1 MPVWTPATSSDS
13 DWDLPKM
20 QLIYFSNEFPR
31 DDLQDIFRRLHNHS
45 KDRHHPNLARFIDE
59 TTWAV
64 KDEIQRLPTELRQ
77 LIPPFETVL
86 SWAENI
92 ELREGL
98 LCGSIDGVL
107 LVVVQLATYIG
118 YVENHPEE
126 FGDFA
131 NSCLAG
137 LGIGLLASTAVS
149 LSSTLAELPLAGADA
164 VRLAF
169 RMGIH
174 VQGVSESL
182 EARDPAET
190 PDTWAYVVHNVNP
203 DTAQKELDTMHSRE
217 KIPDTGKIFISAVS
231 RTSVTVSGPPARLKA
246 LFLKSN
252 FFRDSKSIA
261 LPVYGGLCH
270 APHIY
275 GPQNTQTI
283 VDSSSLNTLST
294 KSSPVIPIYSTST
307 GVPYS
312 AKNAAELFECVISE
326 LLTQKIYWDHV
337 IGGVVDRA
345 KFTVASEVVLCCFG
359 NSIPLHD
366 LHTALNSSMP
376 NLEVSINDFMLWIS
390 QVAPRDTTP
399 RGTAQSKLAIVGMSC
414 RLPGGATNT
423 EKFWE
428 LLEKGLDVSRRIPV
442 DRFDVDTHYDPT
454 GKQPNKTMTQYGCFI
469 DEPGMF
475 DAPFFNMSPREAQVV
490 DPQMRLAL
498 VTAYEALERAG
509 YVGNRTAAT
518 QLQRIG
524 TYYGQAADDYREVNQ
539 GQEVSTYYIPG
550 GCRAFG
556 PGRINYFFKFAG
568 PSYSIDTACSSGL
581 AAIEVAC
588 QALWNGDIDT
598 AVAGGLNML
607 TNPDGFAGLCNGH
620 FLTKGHN
627 ACKTWDATADGYCRA
642 DGIGSLVIKRLEDA
656 EADNDNILGVI
667 LGAGTNHSAE
677 AVSITHP
684 HAGHQAYLSRQVL
697 RQAGVNPSD
706 VSYVELHGTGTQ
718 AGDHEEMQGIMD
730 VYAPLT
736 KRRSKD
742 QPLHIGAVKA
752 NVGHG
757 ESVAG
762 TTALI
767 KVLLMLQKGA
777 IPPHVGIKTEI
788 NPKFPRD
795 FDKRN
800 LHIPFEMKSWPK
812 IPGKKRLAAVN
823 NFGAAGGNT
832 TMVLEEAPTRDITK
846 TDPRQTH
853 IIAVSAKTQGSLAGN
868 IERLAAHLE
877 AHPDINLADLS
888 YTTTARRYQHSHR
901 VAIATSDVT
910 HLKKQL
916 ASRLQNVGSIKS
928 CVKSGPPPIAFAFT
942 GQGASYKSMNLE
954 LYHDVPSFREHI
966 QHLDS
971 LGQGQGFPSF
981 IPALDGS
988 HPQDHAH
995 SPVVTQLALV
1005 CSEIALAKYWSSL
1018 GVKPDVVM
1026 GHSLGEYAAMHVA
1039 GVVSANDAI
1048 FMVGRRAQMLQEKC
1062 KIGSHTMLAVR
1073 ASVTQIADS
1082 SGGKPYTIACIN
1094 SHSDTVLSGT
1104 KEQMDEV
1111 AVPLEA
1117 AGYRCIKLDVAFAF
1131 HSEQTDP
1138 ILDDFE
1144 SISKTGV
1151 LFQEPKLP
1159 LISPLLGKVVFDG
1172 KTLNANYVRRATREA
1187 VDFLSALENA
1197 EKVSTISDETVW
1209 IEIGPHPVCTGFI
1222 KRTIPSTELAIPS
1235 IRRGDDNWK
1244 TMAEGM
1250 AALHLAG
1257 VGVSWNEFHRPLEKS
1272 LRLLDLPTYSF
1283 NDKNYWLQYNGD
1295 WCLTKGNTFYTTEKE
1310 AAGVKAAAKVPL
1322 ISEIQTSTVQQIIE
1336 QTFNGSVGTVVMQS
1350 DLMQPD
1356 FLAAAHGHRMNDCGV
1371 VTSSIHADIAYTLG
1385 DYLYRKLHPKAKD
1398 VNMNVANLVVTK
1410 GLIAQNN
1417 KKMPQLLRV
1426 TAATNSVNPGV
1437 VDLTWQNEDND
1448 GNVHEPFATANLFY
1462 GDASEWLSSWTP
1474 IAHLIHSRIEALERL
1489 AVEGKANRFSRNMA
1503 YTLFASN
1510 LVNYAEKYRG
1520 MQSVVMHELEGFADV
1535 QLTTKESGVWTVP
1548 PYFIDSV
1555 AHLAGFIMN
1564 CSDAMDAQNNYCV
1577 TPGWNSMRFAKP
1589 LVPGGNYRSYVKMIP
1604 TVEDP
1609 TIYFGDVYI
1618 MQNDAI
1624 MGVVGGIQFRR
1635 YPRILLSR
1643 FFSPP
1648 DKMSAMEGKPKTTV
1662 SQASLPV
1669 PAAPKVVVSEPQPV
1683 VTRDHS
1689 GLGSG
1694 VDQSKALS
1702 TTVPAVAPPT
1712 INNAET
1718 VADGAAAP
1726 SVEAAAASGSI
1737 TAKALLLIANEAAL
1751 EISDLEDDAGFA
1763 DLGIDS
1769 LLSLVIAE
1777 KFRTELDV
1785 KVSGSLFLD
1794 YPTIGDLRKW
1804 LEEYYS

>member
-1 MPVWTPATSSDS
+1 MELV
-13 DWDLPKM
+13 
-20 QLIYFSNEFPR
+20 YFSNEFPR
-31 DDLQDIFRRLHNHS
+31 DDLQNLFRRLHNHS
-45 KDRHHPNLARFIDE
+45 KDKHHPILAQFINE
-59 TTWAV
+59 TTSAV
-64 KDEIQRLPTELRQ
+64 KDEVRRLPTELKQ

-86 SWAENI
+86 SWAENT
-92 ELREGL
+92 ELRKGL
-98 LCGSIDGVL
+98 ICGAVDGVL
-107 LVVVQLATYIG
+107 LVVIQLATYIG
-118 YVENHPEE
+118 YAENHPKELS
-126 FGDFA
+126 DFA
-131 NSCLAG
+131 NTCLAG

-149 LSSTLAELPLAGADA
+149 LSSTLADLPLAGADA

-174 VQGVSESL
+174 VQDVSENL
-182 EARDPAET
+182 EARELSES
-190 PDTWAYVVHNVNP
+190 PDTWAYVVHNVDP
-203 DTAQKELDTMHSRE
+203 AAAQKELDAMHSRE
-217 KIPDTGKIFISAVS
+217 EIPHTGKIFVSAIS

-246 LFLKSN
+246 LFNKSE
-252 FFRDSKSIA
+252 FFRESKFIA

-270 APHIY
+270 ASHIY
-275 GPQNTQTI
+275 GLQDTQSI
-283 VDSSSLNTLST
+283 VHGSSLNTLST
-294 KSSPVIPIYSTST
+294 KSWPVMPVYSTST
-307 GVPYS
+307 GLPYP
-312 AKNAAELFECVISE
+312 AMNAAELFECVVLE
-326 LLTQKIYWDHV
+326 LLTQAIYWDHV
-337 IGGVVDRA
+337 IRGVVDRV
-345 KFTVASEVVLCCFG
+345 KCTVASEAVLYCFG
-359 NSIPLHD
+359 NSIPLND
-366 LHTALNSSMP
+366 LNIALKSSMP
-376 NLEVSINDFMLWIS
+376 NLEVSINNLMPWIS

-399 RGTAQSKLAIVGMSC
+399 RSTAQSKLAIVGMSC
-414 RLPGGATNT
+414 RLPGGATNN

-428 LLEKGLDVSRRIPV
+428 LLEKGLDVSRRIPA
-442 DRFDVDTHYDPT
+442 DRFDIDTHYDPT
-454 GKQPNKTMTQYGCFI
+454 GKQLNKSMTQYGCFI
-469 DEPGMF
+469 DEPGLF

-490 DPQMRLAL
+490 DPQMRLTL

-588 QALWNGDIDT
+588 QALWNGEVDT
-598 AVAGGLNML
+598 AVAGGVNVL

-620 FLTKGHN
+620 FLTKGLN

-697 RQAGVNPSD
+697 RQAGVDPLD

-718 AGDHEEMQGIMD
+718 AGDHEEMQGIME

-736 KRRSKD
+736 KRRNKD

-757 ESVAG
+757 ESAAG

-767 KVLLMLQKGA
+767 KVLLMLQKNA

-800 LHIPFEMKSWPK
+800 LHIAFEMTPWPQV
-812 IPGKKRLAAVN
+812 PGKRRLAAVN

-832 TMVLEEAPTRDITK
+832 TMVLEEAPIRDITEA
-846 TDPRQTH
+846 DPRQTH
-853 IIAVSAKTQGSLAGN
+853 VIAVSAKTKGSLAGN
-868 IERLAAHLE
+868 IERLIAHLD
-877 AHPDINLADLS
+877 AHPDINLAELS

-901 VAIATSDVT
+901 VAIATSDVA

-916 ASRLQNVGSIKS
+916 TSRLEKIDSTKPVG
-928 CVKSGPPPIAFAFT
+928 KSGPPPVAFTFT

-954 LYHDVPSFREHI
+954 LYRDAPTFQEHI

-971 LGQGQGFPSF
+971 LARGQGFPSF

-988 HPQDHAH
+988 HPKDHAH

-1005 CSEIALAKYWSSL
+1005 CTEIALAKYWSSL

-1039 GVVSANDAI
+1039 GVVAANDTI

-1062 KIGSHTMLAVR
+1062 KIGSHTMMAVR
-1073 ASVTQIADS
+1073 ASPAHIAES
-1082 SGGKPYTIACIN
+1082 SGGKPHTIACVN
-1094 SHSDTVLSGT
+1094 GPSDTVLSGT

-1144 SISKTGV
+1144 AMSKTGV

-1159 LISPLLGKVVFDG
+1159 VISPLLGKVVFDG

-1197 EKVSTISDETVW
+1197 QKISTISDETVW
-1209 IEIGPHPVCTGFI
+1209 IEIGPHPVCTGFV
-1222 KRTIPSTELAIPS
+1222 KSTIPLTELAVPS

-1244 TMAEGM
+1244 TMAESM

-1257 VGVSWNEFHRPLEKS
+1257 VGISWNEFHRPFES
-1272 LRLLDLPTYSF
+1272 RLRLLDLPTYAW

-1295 WCLTKGNTFYTTEKE
+1295 WCLTKGNTFYEAEKE
-1310 AAGVKAAAKVPL
+1310 AARAKTAPKTPL
-1322 ISEIQTSTVQQIIE
+1322 ASEIQTTTVQQIIE
-1336 QTFNGSVGTVVMQS
+1336 ETFNGSAGTVAMQS

-1356 FLAAAHGHRMNDCGV
+1356 FLAAAHGHRMNNCGV

-1385 DYLYRKLHPKAKD
+1385 GYLYRKLYPKAKN
-1398 VNMNVANLVVTK
+1398 VNMNIVNLVVTK
-1410 GLIAQNN
+1410 GLVAQNN
-1417 KKMPQLLRV
+1417 NKTPQLIQV
-1426 TAATNSVNPGV
+1426 TAATADVHSGV
-1437 VDLTWQNEDND
+1437 VDLTWQNVDND
-1448 GNVHEPFATANLFY
+1448 GNVHEPFATANIFY

-1474 IAHLIHSRIEALERL
+1474 ITHLIHGRIEALERL
-1489 AVEGKANRFSRNMA
+1489 TTEGKANRFSRNMA

-1510 LVNYAEKYRG
+1510 LVDYAEEYRG
-1520 MQSVVMHELEGFADV
+1520 MQSIVMHELEGFADV
-1535 QLTTKESGVWTVP
+1535 QLTTKESGIWTVP

-1564 CSDAMDAQNNYCV
+1564 CSDAMDTQNNYCV
-1577 TPGWNSMRFAKP
+1577 TPGWKSMRFAKP
-1589 LVPGGNYRSYVKMIP
+1589 LVPGAKYRSYVKMIP

-1609 TIYFGDVYI
+1609 TVYLGDVYI
-1618 MQNDAI
+1618 MQDDAV
-1624 MGVVGGIQFRR
+1624 MGMVSGIQFRR

-1648 DKMSAMEGKPKTTV
+1648 DKMAAIEGKPKAAA
-1662 SQASLPV
+1662 SQAPV
-1669 PAAPKVVVSEPQPV
+1669 PAPAAPKAAAPEPKPAVS
-1683 VTRDHS
+1683 RHDS
-1689 GLGSG
+1689 GLGG
-1694 VDQSKALS
+1694 EDEQSKPLS
-1702 TTVPAVAPPT
+1702 TNLPTAAPAPPKDAKPAAT
-1712 INNAET
+1712 
-1718 VADGAAAP
+1718 DAAAP
-1726 SVEAAAASGSI
+1726 SVESAAASGSI
-1737 TAKALLLIANEAAL
+1737 TAKALMLIAKEAAL
-1751 EISDLEDDAGFA
+1751 EISDLEDEASFA
-1763 DLGIDS
+1763 NLGIDS
-1769 LLSLVIAE
+1769 LMSLVIAE
-1777 KFRTELDV
+1777 KFRTELGV
-1785 KVSGSLFLD
+1785 KVGGSLFLD